1 MDLTPAERAQAVVRY
16 LAKKNG
22 ITQAQVGLR
31 LGYTNKSA
39 LSGVLTGSK
48 RLPEKFG
55 EKLAALDPAVNPDF
69 LSGDSNDMLLPGY
82 DQPAIQP
89 SGAQQQA
96 APVGV
101 VVPYDQLL
109 KLLASL
115 SEAVSSQ
122 QETIRSQQEMI
133 RAAYGAAQAE
143 KGSIG

>member
-1 MDLTPAERAQAVVRY
+1 MELLPHERAQAVVRY

-22 ITQAQVGLR
+22 ITQAQVGLW

-55 EKLAALDPAVNPDF
+55 EKLAALDPSINPDF
-69 LSGDSNDMLLPGY
+69 LTGASDEMLLPGY

-89 SGAQQQA
+89 TGAQQQA

-109 KLLASL
+109 QMLSSL
-115 SEAVSSQ
+115 SKAVRSQ
-122 QETIRSQQEMI
+122 QETIRSQQELI
-133 RAAYGAAQAE
+133 RSLAGAT
-143 KGSIG
+143 

>member
-1 MDLTPAERAQAVVRY
+1 MELLPHERAQAVVRY

-55 EKLAALDPAVNPDF
+55 EKLAALDPSINPDF
-69 LSGDSNDMLLPGY
+69 LTGASDEMLLPGY

-89 SGAQQQA
+89 TGAQQQA

-109 KLLASL
+109 KMLASL

-133 RAAYGAAQAE
+133 RAAYGAARAE